1 MTKNHTVHAFD
12 EALTQVTSD
21 ILRMGQLARSQL
33 GAAVALLDQDG
44 EAEAGSDA
52 ETIVAQ
58 DVRVDAFDAQIEQ
71 EVQRIIALRQPVA
84 GDLRALLSYNRMATD
99 LERIADHAKNIAK
112 RAGRIREQGHRVNFS
127 GSVALGNA
135 VINQIDAVLKAIETG
150 DADAAC
156 RIWAHDAYIDKLFD
170 DIFNQ
175 QLQNICQTPEM
186 AASCTNALFIDKS
199 LERVGDHV
207 TNIAEDLV
215 YMVKGDHMS
224 KRETGDSV

>member
-12 EALTQVTSD
+12 EAMAHVTTD

-33 GAAVALLDQDG
+33 AAAVALLDQD
-44 EAEAGSDA
+44 AQTDA
-52 ETIVAQ
+52 ETIVAK
-58 DVRVDAFDAQIEQ
+58 DVQVDDFDERIER
-71 EVQRIIALRQPVA
+71 EVQRLIAQRQPVA

-112 RAGRIREQGHRVNFS
+112 RAGRICEQGHRVDFS
-127 GSVALGNA
+127 GSVALGRE
-135 VINQIDAVLKAIETG
+135 VIAQLDAVLKAIETS
-150 DADAAC
+150 DVAAAR
-156 RIWAHDAYIDKLFD
+156 RIWAHDIDIDRLFE

-175 QLQNICQTPEM
+175 QLHNICQTPEM
-186 AASCTNALFIDKS
+186 ASSCTNALFIDKS

-215 YMVKGDHMS
+215 YLVQGDRMS